1 MPRDTTQ
8 DAEVRLALAEVNA
21 EIAKLRKLI
30 VLARECDFL
39 DLVSVLRADLDRDIR
54 WRDCIV
60 QALWGEA
67 MSEASPQLTG
77 VCRTFPSLID
87 PSVN

>member
-1 MPRDTTQ
+1 
-8 DAEVRLALAEVNA
+8 
-21 EIAKLRKLI
+21 
-30 VLARECDFL
+30 
-39 DLVSVLRADLDRDIR
+39 VLRADLDRDIR